1 MTTSTVES
9 LKRVVAESLSVPP
22 EKVTEEASF
31 VDDLGAGSLD
41 LVEMVMTLEEE
52 FGVEIPDAD
61 YPKLITVGDAIRYIG
76 EREIAEVA
84 E

>member
-1 MTTSTVES
+1 MSTSTVES

-22 EKVTEEASF
+22 EKVVPEASF
-31 VDDLGAGSLD
+31 IDDLGAGSLD

-61 YPKLITVGDAIRYIG
+61 YPKLTTVGAAIQYLS
-76 EREIAEVA
+76 ERGIA
-84 E
+84 